1 MPWGAVAG
9 GVASAVVG
17 SALSGGGGG
26 GGGGGGQ
33 SYYVPKYL
41 IDADTDWQNAFKN
54 YQTLLG
60 QGQSTALPAFQQAYQ
75 QQQGLNYQPYLNAA
89 NQAGQTYTG
98 LGNTAMQ
105 QAGMYGQAAQTALG
119 QQQAMYGAGQQILNT
134 AFDPQNALYERT
146 AQQYGDQV
154 NAGQA
159 LRGLGTSAV
168 GGQEY
173 NQAMSNFNIDWQN
186 QQLQRQAQGISS
198 AVGANQAGV
207 QQGNLMGQNLVGQLG
222 AGEQGAGYYLQGA
235 QTPLTAQQTVAGMP
249 ATNASQYL
257 TNLGA
262 LEQGYSNLMGQA
274 IPYMNYGQGAQQANY
289 QNVSA
294 QNAANAQ
301 LGTNLV
307 SAVTD
312 TPWYKGLFNSYPDYN
327 PNKLTGNYN
336 AYDSSS
342 AGFVGP
348 TF

>member
-1 MPWGAVAG
+1 MPWGYAAA
-9 GVASAVVG
+9 GVASAVAG
-17 SALSGGGGG
+17 SVLSDSGGGGG
-26 GGGGGGQ
+26 GGA
-33 SYYVPKYL
+33 SYYVPGGL
-41 IDADTDWQNAFKN
+41 SATDTGWRDAFIN
-54 YQTLLG
+54 YQNLVG
-60 QGQSTALPAFQQAYQ
+60 QGQSSALPAYQQAYQ
-75 QQQGLNYQPYLNAA
+75 QSQAINYNPYLQAA
-89 NQAGQTYTG
+89 QQAGQTYTG
-98 LGNTAMQ
+98 LGDTAMQ
-105 QAGMYGQAAQTALG
+105 QSGMYGQAAQTALG
-119 QQQAMYGAGQQILNT
+119 QQQAMYGAGNQILNT
-134 AFDPQNALYERT
+134 AFDPQSSLYNRT
-146 AQQYGDQV
+146 AQQLTDQV

-186 QQLQRQAQGISS
+186 QQLARQAQGISS

-235 QTPLTAQQTVAGMP
+235 QTPLTAQQTVANMP

-257 TNLGA
+257 TNLGNV
-262 LEQGYSNLMGQA
+262 EQGYSNLMGQA

-289 QNVSA
+289 TNQSN

-307 SAVTD
+307 GAVTN
-312 TPWYKGLFNSYPDYN
+312 TPWYKSLWNSDTSNYN
-327 PNKLTGNYN
+327 PNALTGGYN

-348 TF
+348 TIG